1 MGIIGALYHGIK
13 GGYKFLFD
21 DSETAS
27 QELDKAV
34 NSLHK
39 TTVID
44 PIGISDISDIVD
56 DISEE
61 S

>member
-1 MGIIGALYHGIK
+1 MGIIGAIYHGIK
-13 GGYKFLFD
+13 GSYKFLVD
-21 DSETAS
+21 DSDAAS

-34 NSLHK
+34 DSLHR
-39 TTVID
+39 TAVFD
-44 PIGISDISDIVD
+44 PIGISDIPDIVD

>member
-13 GGYKFLFD
+13 GDYKFLVD

-39 TTVID
+39 TAVID

>member
-13 GGYKFLFD
+13 GGYKLLVD
-21 DSETAS
+21 DSEAAS

-34 NSLHK
+34 DSLQK
-39 TTVID
+39 TVVID
-44 PIGISDISDIVD
+44 TIGISDISDIVD
-56 DISEE
+56 DISED

>member
-13 GGYKFLFD
+13 GGYKFLVD
-21 DSETAS
+21 ASETAS

-39 TTVID
+39 TAVID
-44 PIGISDISDIVD
+44 PIGISDISGIVD

>member
-13 GGYKFLFD
+13 GGYKLLVD
-21 DSETAS
+21 DSEAAS

-34 NSLHK
+34 DSLHK
-39 TTVID
+39 TVVID

-56 DISEE
+56 DITEDS
-61 S
+61 

>member
-13 GGYKFLFD
+13 GGYKLLVD
-21 DSETAS
+21 DSEAAS

-34 NSLHK
+34 DSLHK
-39 TTVID
+39 TVVID

-56 DISEE
+56 DISED